1 MFNYYINEII
11 KNKTGDCFYSGRK
24 SIEVGGYIVSFWLG
38 DNNEYLDGLQYVQKG
53 EFLWTW
59 STPKEFYLKYINEKK
74 LIFKEYSIQF
84 YGQKKIAKPKELK
97 GIKQSFSVD
106 YILNKTKCP
115 VFIKG
120 KDVWINHNDYFSST
134 MNLNPEDMDKDLSY
148 IAKKYLDKN
157 ISSKFTYSDNWGSIV
172 LRNRA
177 WLILEDIIT
186 RIELGDSNLEI
197 LNTILRQQ
205 ENSRGFDQFEL
216 EVGDMSR
223 FFESLITNLR
233 KNIL

>member
-1 MFNYYINEII
+1 M
-11 KNKTGDCFYSGRK
+11 
-24 SIEVGGYIVSFWLG
+24 
-38 DNNEYLDGLQYVQKG
+38 
-53 EFLWTW
+53 
-59 STPKEFYLKYINEKK
+59 
-74 LIFKEYSIQF
+74 
-84 YGQKKIAKPKELK
+84 K
-97 GIKQSFSVD
+97 GIKQSFSID

-157 ISSKFTYSDNWGSIV
+157 ISSKFTYADNWGSIV